1 MSNFLQIPDL
11 NLSHQGK
18 VRDIFEVKNQKYLL
32 IYTSDRISA
41 FDFVFDDTIP
51 GKGILLNKLSL
62 FWFEKTKE
70 IIKNHII
77 NFQTIKIN
85 NLSDE
90 DKDRCMLVKKTKV
103 LPIEAIVRGY
113 LAGSAWQSYK
123 KTKIINNKKSDII
136 YEEFQQ
142 FEKPIFTPSTK
153 AEKGQRDQNISFE
166 KMKSL
171 IGEQLSEKIREVSIK
186 LYNFAHSYAQKKGII
201 IADTKFEFGLD
212 ENNNLT
218 LIDELFTP
226 DCSRFWLYDAKTKE
240 INYESFDKQF
250 LRNYLISINWQNK
263 QIPLPSDI
271 KDELIRRYKLAYD
284 LLTNQ

>member
-1 MSNFLQIPDL
+1 MSDFLQIPDL

-51 GKGILLNKLSL
+51 GKGTLLNKLSL

-123 KTKIINNKKSDII
+123 KTKIINNRPLNEVVYKLSSKNN
-136 YEEFQQ
+136 
-142 FEKPIFTPSTK
+142 
-153 AEKGQRDQNISFE
+153 ASF
-166 KMKSL
+166 L
-171 IGEQLSEKIREVSIK
+171 V
-186 LYNFAHSYAQKKGII
+186 
-201 IADTKFEFGLD
+201 
-212 ENNNLT
+212 
-218 LIDELFTP
+218 
-226 DCSRFWLYDAKTKE
+226 
-240 INYESFDKQF
+240 
-250 LRNYLISINWQNK
+250 ISILG
-263 QIPLPSDI
+263 IPS
-271 KDELIRRYKLAYD
+271 IRNPLSS
-284 LLTNQ
+284 

>member
-51 GKGILLNKLSL
+51 GKGTLLNKLSL

>member
-1 MSNFLQIPDL
+1 MSDFLQIPDL

-51 GKGILLNKLSL
+51 GKGTLLNKLSL

-136 YEEFQQ
+136 YKEFQQ

-226 DCSRFWLYDAKTKE
+226 DCSRFWLYDAETKE

>member
-1 MSNFLQIPDL
+1 MSDFLQIPDL

-136 YEEFQQ
+136 YKEFQQ

-186 LYNFAHSYAQKKGII
+186 LYNFAHLYAQKKGII

>member
-1 MSNFLQIPDL
+1 VSNFLQIPDL

-51 GKGILLNKLSL
+51 GKGTLLNKLSL

>member
-1 MSNFLQIPDL
+1 MSDFLQIPDL

-51 GKGILLNKLSL
+51 GKGTLLNKLSL

-85 NLSDE
+85 NLSDK

>member
-1 MSNFLQIPDL
+1 MSDFLQIPDL

-51 GKGILLNKLSL
+51 GKGTLLNKLSL